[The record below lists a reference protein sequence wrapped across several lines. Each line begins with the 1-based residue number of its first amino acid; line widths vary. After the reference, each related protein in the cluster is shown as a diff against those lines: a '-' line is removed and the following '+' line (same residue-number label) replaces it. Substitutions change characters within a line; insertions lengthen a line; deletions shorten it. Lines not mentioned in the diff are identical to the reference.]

1 MNGPTMFTVALIG
14 PDGVGKTTVAR
25 RLERELPLPLKYL
38 YMGDN
43 DDSANV
49 TLPTTRWW
57 KRRARRAGGS
67 GGGTANGGDTGNG
80 TGTRRSVRRRRA
92 VRPLLHATR
101 KTLGFVNRILEE
113 IYREAVARNYVR
125 RGTIVLFDRHFVL
138 DYYHFDLNA
147 GATRKRRLHGWFLRR
162 ICRQP
167 DLVICLDAPG
177 AVVFARKGEFSPEFL
192 DARRRQYL
200 ELGSVFPHFEVV
212 DANRDLRLVL
222 DDVSRAITRFHAAV
236 HGLVPAQLRSGETG

>member
-1 MNGPTMFTVALIG
+1 VNGTTMFTVALIG

-57 KRRARRAGGS
+57 KRRVRRATLPPS
-67 GGGTANGGDTGNG
+67 ETGNG
-80 TGTRRSVRRRRA
+80 SGTGRSPHRRR

-113 IYREAVARNYVR
+113 IYREAVARTYVR
-125 RGTIVLFDRHFVL
+125 RGTIVVFDRHFVL

-147 GATRKRRLHGWFLRR
+147 GAARTRKRRLHGWFLRR

-192 DARRRQYL
+192 DSRRRQYL
-200 ELGSVFPHFEVV
+200 ELGSLFPHFEVV
-212 DANRDLRLVL
+212 DANRDLRLVM
-222 DDVSRAITRFHAAV
+222 DDVSRAITSFHAV
-236 HGLVPAQLRSGETG
+236 HGLVSAQLQAGELG